1 MLELTRVFLKLLGPS
16 PGPQGVGLPR
26 GTRERLCTV
35 SVKTTLLY
43 MYHVLVVKNA
53 GRTGNSLKGQ
63 PAPRKL
69 EPQMY
74 SYCP

>member
-43 MYHVLVVKNA
+43 MYHVLV
-53 GRTGNSLKGQ
+53 S
-63 PAPRKL
+63 
-69 EPQMY
+69 
-74 SYCP
+74 